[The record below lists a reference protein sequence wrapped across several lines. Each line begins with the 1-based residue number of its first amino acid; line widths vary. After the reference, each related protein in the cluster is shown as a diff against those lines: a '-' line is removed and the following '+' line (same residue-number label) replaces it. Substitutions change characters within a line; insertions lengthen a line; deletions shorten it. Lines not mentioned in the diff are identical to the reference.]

1 MLVIK
6 NLFSKNQ
13 IRTEKCS
20 IKKTEVCLCV
30 QVINFNC
37 IILRLFAIIKK
48 KQFCSVFVEYIL
60 HALGDLYVF
69 PLHVVVPVTMLFPSC
84 TWPVA
89 ASDFHYTEPKTYL
102 YE

>member
-1 MLVIK
+1 MSMCPSNKFQLYYIK
-6 NLFSKNQ
+6 
-13 IRTEKCS
+13 I
-20 IKKTEVCLCV
+20 VC
-30 QVINFNC
+30 NNK
-37 IILRLFAIIKK
+37 KK